1 MVRFALKL
9 CPPRRIPRLSLEEGI
24 SDHAATIVSVPVL
37 ITGEGDVTAALR
49 RLETHYLANPYKNC
63 CFAVLGDFKDSDAE
77 HTDGE
82 DGIIALAK
90 KQTAEL
96 NAQYAKDGETIFY
109 FLHRRRTYSAASGK
123 YMGTTS
129 RSR

>member
-1 MVRFALKL
+1 MLALIALCGAAGWVAAIVGIIPAWCIAREIMVRFALKL

-77 HTDGE
+77 HMDG
-82 DGIIALAK
+82 AL
-90 KQTAEL
+90 
-96 NAQYAKDGETIFY
+96 
-109 FLHRRRTYSAASGK
+109 
-123 YMGTTS
+123 
-129 RSR
+129 